1 MVNNGKKFY
10 ILDKL
15 LLYVLD
21 SVKLEVIG
29 EQVEWLNDNELEMW
43 VFFIKEDL
51 MYEMDS
57 CKI

>member
-29 EQVEWLNDNELEMW
+29 E
-43 VFFIKEDL
+43 
-51 MYEMDS
+51 
-57 CKI
+57 